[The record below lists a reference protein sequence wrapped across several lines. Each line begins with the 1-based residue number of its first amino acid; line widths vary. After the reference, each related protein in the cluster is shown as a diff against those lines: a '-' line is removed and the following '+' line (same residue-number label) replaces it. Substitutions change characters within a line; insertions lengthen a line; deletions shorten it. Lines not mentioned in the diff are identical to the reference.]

1 VRRCKKNCHQLH
13 ILGQQHTCTP
23 DQKCPGFS
31 SCLHLPYHPEEKK
44 RHWEEEREERKRKR
58 ALKKEDESEV
68 KRRKD
73 DLLRVRKQKK
83 YDGWWRPA
91 LERVVASNP
100 ETYSMEEG
108 TKKRALAMICVTKAF
123 TECRRKIRLQ
133 AEINRKIKGEL
144 KTKMLTA
151 EEELAYISR
160 RQAELQ
166 EGQDLDLD
174 PDLIEDGASEGEGD
188 DVEEEDD

>member
-1 VRRCKKNCHQLH
+1 MQCCKKNCHQLH
-13 ILGQQHTCTP
+13 IPGQQHTCTP
-23 DQKCPGFS
+23 DQKCPSFS

-44 RHWEEEREERKRKR
+44 CHQEEERAEQKQKHTLE
-58 ALKKEDESEV
+58 KEDESEV

-73 DLLRVRKQKK
+73 DLLHVHKQKK
-83 YDGWWRPA
+83 YDGWWWLA

-100 ETYSMEEG
+100 KTYSMEEG
-108 TKKRALAMICVTKAF
+108 MKKRALVMICITKAF
-123 TECRRKIRLQ
+123 TECWWKIQLQ

-151 EEELAYISR
+151 EEELVYISR
-160 RQAELQ
+160 WQAELQ
-166 EGQDLDLD
+166 EGQDLDLY
-174 PDLIEDGASEGEGD
+174 PDLIKDGASEGEGD